1 MFTHSTAISL
11 RPDARLAGLHN
22 SISTRTFP
30 SASREVVDAFAF
42 EAFDVAVTR
51 DRLSRLPTE
60 VGVIL
65 IGVGMAGIVLPGM
78 IGVPLILT
86 GGAALMPQTI
96 APVERWFENRFPGV
110 YEQGMRHVDR
120 FLQDF
125 YRRYPS

>member
-22 SISTRTFP
+22 SISPR
-30 SASREVVDAFAF
+30 AFAS
-42 EAFDVAVTR
+42 EPRAAVEVIAFDAAATR

-65 IGVGMAGIVLPGM
+65 IGIGMVGIVLPGM
-78 IGVPLILT
+78 IGVPLIVT
-86 GGAALMPQTI
+86 GSAALMPQTI
-96 APVERWFENRFPGV
+96 APIERWFEDRFPGA

-125 YRRYPS
+125 YRRYPQ

>member
-1 MFTHSTAISL
+1 MFSHSTAIGL
-11 RPDARLAGLHN
+11 RPDARLAGLHS
-22 SISTRTFP
+22 SISTRVF
-30 SASREVVDAFAF
+30 ANEQRDAVEVI
-42 EAFDVAVTR
+42 AFDAAATR

-65 IGVGMAGIVLPGM
+65 IGIGMAGIVLPGM

-96 APVERWFENRFPGV
+96 APAERWFENRFPGM

>member
-1 MFTHSTAISL
+1 MFTHSTAVSL

-22 SISTRTFP
+22 SISTRAFSGEP
-30 SASREVVDAFAF
+30 RAAVEVI
-42 EAFDVAVTR
+42 AFDAAATR

-65 IGVGMAGIVLPGM
+65 IGIGMAGIVLPGM

-96 APVERWFENRFPGV
+96 APVERWFENRFPSM

>member
-1 MFTHSTAISL
+1 MFSHSTAIGL

-22 SISTRTFP
+22 SISTRVF
-30 SASREVVDAFAF
+30 ASEQRDAVEVL
-42 EAFDVAVTR
+42 AFDAAATR

-65 IGVGMAGIVLPGM
+65 IGIGMAGIVLPGM

-96 APVERWFENRFPGV
+96 APVERWFENRFPGM